1 MRKLYS
7 PIVAYF
13 LLFDAFAL
21 AVPAFSAAGEGSIQ
35 LTPDLPF
42 RRYSIADG
50 LMQSVVTGITQDAN
64 GYIWVSTFGGVN
76 RFDGQNFID
85 FTVDD
90 GLRKSLIYHMGSDD
104 SGRIWAGDSE
114 GGLTYFENSE
124 IRGTV
129 APSAESIG
137 VVRDIQ
143 QIGDVLYVATEPG
156 GLAQLNLKSIDHG
169 LHSLKGTPNRAQR
182 LVLRDQ
188 RHMLI
193 VSVNSLWDYDI
204 RSGESTQMLSDIGF
218 AERCGNQIF
227 VSDQSGR
234 IGRLANDN
242 TVLWDEEIY
251 PGAIR
256 FMACNGESL
265 AWIFADGVGTV
276 RYGNPSET
284 YSVSW
289 SEGALVDRSGVLW
302 VTTRK
307 GLQRFLGN
315 RFRHY
320 SLSVNPGD
328 EPEVFAVRRGPEGDL
343 WLGTSDGLL
352 NIDDKDDVTN
362 INDRLGLDRREV
374 RDLRISEDARTI
386 WLAQAYGPYLELDLD
401 DGSAKALST
410 DTNAVL
416 MGMEQDSRGHV
427 WVGSYF
433 GKLFR
438 YDPSSEDMLVYELGD
453 QAPIY
458 ALDVAEDGWLWF
470 AAGNRG
476 LFRIDTRRSTS
487 KPELVVPADQ
497 FEDKFFTQVHV
508 ELASTGT
515 EVWVST
521 LEGGLYRWSSGQLRN
536 VLARDRLRSS
546 VLTQFMPV
554 NNKFVVLG
562 STGGAYRFDLESKAL
577 ESYLALDG
585 FTAIEAKIHANL
597 LEKDTLWIG
606 TTSGLTAMDITERPA
621 VLVSPNA
628 FLLRGRTADSTYAP
642 PDLPAVVERSGITV
656 SFDAVSSRRPDE
668 VEFSYR
674 LLGTSEKW
682 SAPIQTRSV
691 NYSSLSPGSYRF
703 EVRARLRGL
712 PWSRA
717 DSWVFDVPKPYWQSY
732 GFIAAAALLF
742 VLLVRVFISLRMQA
756 VERVN
761 ARLREQVSERTAS
774 IEAGRLE
781 LENINAQL
789 SREMSERVRADELRE
804 DVEARFHQAYQNAPI
819 GMALV
824 DSDGRVYDANPH
836 LKELFWPE
844 AKKADRAPLVD
855 VVVPQD
861 RGRFQEFLEGVE
873 DASDVQPSME
883 FDCTT
888 HDSSV
893 RTVNFLPSPV
903 RSRDGSL
910 RYIMLLAEDVTER
923 RALTDQL
930 AHQARFDELTGLLN
944 RRAFT
949 EHLAAVERSGDSER
963 NSYLLFIDLDQFKV
977 VNDTCGHA
985 AGDKLLK
992 KVSEVIRQGIRDGD
1006 VVARLGGDEFAL
1018 ILGPCR
1024 EVSAVQRAE
1033 QIRVSIRELEFHWD
1047 AELFRIGASIGL
1059 VPIAVDTA
1067 DASESQRLADAACY
1081 AAKEAGRNRVHLV
1094 HGSKDAAYEHRGELR
1109 WVQRINQGIEHDRF
1123 VLFGQRIQALGEHKP
1138 NKTCIEVLLRLRD
1151 SKDDRLIPPN
1161 AFMPAAERFGLN
1173 SQLDLWVVR
1182 NAIETMLRCD
1192 AETQRQYSLGIN
1204 LCGASLSD
1212 SNFAREL
1219 IALVTNAALPS
1230 GALTLEITETSVIR
1244 RMDEAS
1250 RIVEQLRALGC
1261 YISLDDFGSG
1271 RSSFGYLKHLNVDSL
1286 KIDGEFV
1293 RDMLKDPT
1301 DRLFVKFI
1309 VDTAHALDKRVVA
1322 EFVESQDLLL
1332 AIEEMGCDYAQG
1344 FAIHKPELL
1353 SGLLGCSPEVRAIPP
1368 RVVQG

>member
-7 PIVAYF
+7 TIAVY
-13 LLFDAFAL
+13 LLVLSAITLAAL
-21 AVPAFSAAGEGSIQ
+21 AQPAGAQANIK

-50 LMQSVVTGITQDAN
+50 LMQSVVTGITQDQD

-76 RFDGQNFID
+76 RFDGQNFLD

-90 GLRKSLIYHMGSDD
+90 GLRNSLVYFMGSDD
-104 SGRIWAGDSE
+104 SGRVWAGDSE
-114 GGLTYFENSE
+114 GGLTYFENGE
-124 IRGTV
+124 LRGTV
-129 APSAESIG
+129 APRAESIG

-143 QIGDVLYVATEPG
+143 QIGDMLYVATEPG
-156 GLAQLNLKSIDHG
+156 GLAQLNLGSIRSG
-169 LHSLKGTPNRAQR
+169 LHSLNGTPNRAQR
-182 LVLRDQ
+182 LVPRDQ
-188 RHMLI
+188 QHMLI
-193 VSVNSLWDYDI
+193 VSVNALWNYDI
-204 RSGESTQMLSDIGF
+204 ESGQSTEILPDIGF
-218 AERCGNQIF
+218 AERCGDRIY

-234 IGRLANDN
+234 IGRLADNN
-242 TVLWDEEIY
+242 TVVWDEEVY
-251 PGAIR
+251 PGAVR
-256 FMACNGESL
+256 FMACDGASL
-265 AWIFADGVGTV
+265 AWLFADGVGTV
-276 RYGNPSET
+276 RYRDPSET
-284 YSVSW
+284 YPISW
-289 SEGALVDRSGVLW
+289 SEGALVDQSGVLW
-302 VTTRK
+302 ITTRK

-315 RFRHY
+315 RFRQY
-320 SLSVNPGD
+320 SLSANPGD
-328 EPEVFAVRRGPEGDL
+328 EPEVFAVHRGPGGDL

-352 NIDDKDDVTN
+352 HVDDKGDITN
-362 INDRLGLDRREV
+362 INDRFGLDRREV
-374 RDLRISEDARTI
+374 RDLRLSEDGRTI
-386 WLAQAYGPYLELDLD
+386 WLAQAFGPYLEIDLD
-401 DGSAKALST
+401 NGSARSLIAEN
-410 DTNAVL
+410 NAVL
-416 MGMEQDSRGHV
+416 MGMEQDARGHV

-433 GKLFR
+433 GKLYR
-438 YDPSSEDMLVYELGD
+438 YDPASKDMLVYDQGD

-476 LFRIDTRRSTS
+476 LFRIDTRRNTS
-487 KPELVVPADQ
+487 KPELVVPAEQ
-497 FEDKFFTQVHV
+497 FEDKFFTQLYVDS
-508 ELASTGT
+508 ANTGT

-521 LEGGLYRWSSGQLRN
+521 LEGGLYRWSQGRLRN
-536 VLARDRLRSS
+536 VVARDRLKGS

-554 NNKFVVLG
+554 KNRFVVLG
-562 STGGAYRFDLESKAL
+562 TTGGTYRFDLQSQEL
-577 ESYLALDG
+577 QSYLALDG

-597 LEKDTLWIG
+597 IEKDTLWIG
-606 TTSGLTAMDITERPA
+606 TTSGLSAMDLTMPPTTLA
-621 VLVSPNA
+621 SPNA
-628 FLLRGRTADSTYAP
+628 FLTRGATADSTYAP
-642 PDLPAVVERSGITV
+642 RDLPAVVAQSGITV
-656 SFDAVSSRRPDE
+656 FFDAVSSRRPDK

-674 LLGTSEKW
+674 LLGNSGKW
-682 SAPIQTRSV
+682 SAPVQTRSV

-703 EVRARLRGL
+703 EVRARLMGL

-742 VLLVRVFISLRMQA
+742 VLLVRVFVSLRMQA

-824 DSDGRVYDANPH
+824 DSDGLVYDANPH

-844 AKKADRAPLVD
+844 ATKADRAPLVD

-861 RGRFQEFLEGVE
+861 QDRFQEFLEGVE
-873 DASDVQPSME
+873 NAIDMQPSME
-883 FDCTT
+883 FDCAT
-888 HDSSV
+888 HDGSV

-903 RSRDGSL
+903 RSRKGSL

-949 EHLAAVERSGDSER
+949 EHLAAVERSGDSQR
-963 NSYLLFIDLDQFKV
+963 SPYLLFIDLDQFKV

-992 KVSEVIRQGIRDGD
+992 RVSEVIRQGIRDGD

-1024 EVSAVQRAE
+1024 EDSAVQRAE
-1033 QIRVSIRELEFHWD
+1033 QIRVSIRELEFQWD

-1067 DASESQRLADAACY
+1067 DVSESQRLADAACY

-1109 WVQRINQGIEHDRF
+1109 WVQRISQGIEHDRF
-1123 VLFGQRIQALGEHKP
+1123 VLFGQRIQALGAHRP
-1138 NKTCIEVLLRLRD
+1138 NKTCIEVLLRLPD
-1151 SKDDRLIPPN
+1151 SQGDRLIPPN
-1161 AFMPAAERFGLN
+1161 AFMPAAERFGLH

-1182 NAIETMLRCD
+1182 NAIETMARCD
-1192 AETQRQYSLGIN
+1192 ADTQRRYSLGIN

-1212 SNFAREL
+1212 SNFAKEL

-1293 RDMLKDPT
+1293 RDMLEDPT
-1301 DRLFVKFI
+1301 DRLFVQFI

-1322 EFVESQDLLL
+1322 EFVESQDLLR
-1332 AIEEMGCDYAQG
+1332 AVEEMGCDYAQG

-1353 SGLLGCSPEVRAIPP
+1353 SGLLGCSKENKVTPT
-1368 RVVQG
+1368 RVAQG